1 MRPHSYFLGTGNGK
15 MAGNVGK
22 GDKEEDRKLSGT
34 PDKLG
39 RNTIFSLSLP
49 GIYFMTTLEFQGDF
63 FAAQNGTFPKPT

>member
-34 PDKLG
+34 PDKLAG
-39 RNTIFSLSLP
+39 ILFFSLSARDLFYDNF
-49 GIYFMTTLEFQGDF
+49 GVSR
-63 FAAQNGTFPKPT
+63 